1 MFNQGA
7 VVKRLRNILE
17 MKTSSNVKVVHI
29 YQRTVGGYLL
39 FYSVSDFLVFFTI
52 FCVTARRFGIRV
64 VGVCP
69 MYDHLHVLVE
79 CDNQAKMSRFVQ
91 TYSRLYAEEF
101 NLAIGALGPVF
112 YPRFGRAV
120 RDGMK
125 EVRSA
130 CSYLYNNPG
139 EKGLCKK
146 AEDYRWTFLAYAKS
160 RHPFSAQ
167 IVHSNAST
175 KLRRVLKMID
185 YYRRSDK
192 YLRLEWLR
200 SMFEGLKKIERE
212 QLVDYIISSFNCIDY
227 ERLISFYGTYEQT
240 CLAFASN
247 QGKEFG
253 LHEEFTPGNHN
264 VYVQFASL
272 LLRYFRVGDIHD
284 IFSLPEERRKEMA
297 LFCFKMTSTSRRQ
310 TEKYFR
316 LEW

>member
-1 MFNQGA
+1 MFNHGA
-7 VVKRLRNILE
+7 VEKRLRKNFE
-17 MKTSSNVKVVHI
+17 MKTSSSVKVVHI
-29 YQRTVGGYLL
+29 YQRTVGGYIL
-39 FYSVSDFLVFFTI
+39 FYSISDFLVFFTI

-64 VGVCP
+64 IGVCP

-79 CDNQAKMSRFVQ
+79 CDNSAKLSRFVQ
-91 TYSRLYAEEF
+91 TYTRLYAEEF
-101 NLAIGALGPVF
+101 NLAIGASGPVF
-112 YPRFGRAV
+112 YPRFGRAE
-120 RDGMK
+120 REGMK

-146 AEDYRWTFLAYAKS
+146 AEDYRWTFLAYAQS
-160 RHPFSAQ
+160 RCPFSDP
-167 IVHSNAST
+167 IVLSGAST
-175 KLRRVLKMID
+175 KLRRVLKMVD

-192 YLRLEWLR
+192 YLRLGWLR
-200 SMFEGLKKIERE
+200 SMFEELEKNEKE

-227 ERLISFYGTYEQT
+227 DRLISFYGSYGQT

-253 LHEEFTPGNHN
+253 LHEEFTPGDHT
-264 VYVQFASL
+264 VYIKFASL
-272 LLRYFRVGDIHD
+272 LRRYFGVEDIHY
-284 IFSLPEERRKEMA
+284 IFRLPEDRRKEMA

-316 LEW
+316 VDW